1 MLSSIFLKKNK
12 FLILIIFSLFF
23 LNLFRAYAGNIHSV
37 YLYVWSFSLNEFQ
50 FQNDINIL
58 NTNQIN
64 ISIIYWIFNLLNLN
78 MDNDFVGFIIYILF
92 TSLSFFYLG
101 KILKEFFKISDFLKI
116 IIVLFSI
123 IFIGNFLVLSNISSW
138 IVGIPTSPTL
148 FSHSLIF
155 PFIYFLLKKKQLHLF
170 ITSILM
176 MLISIKAS
184 WFAVGTGIIF
194 SLTSLKKKE
203 FYWIIGPVLVL
214 FYYIGLSDINL
225 DDESRKI
232 LFQNVLSRDA
242 EEVAF
247 HLQGLKRNLILILSF
262 IAYFFL
268 LKKINIYSFG
278 TKYFFIYIRLFLRK
292 IWYRL
297 LATT

>member
-1 MLSSIFLKKNK
+1 M
-12 FLILIIFSLFF
+12 
-23 LNLFRAYAGNIHSV
+23 
-37 YLYVWSFSLNEFQ
+37 
-50 FQNDINIL
+50 
-58 NTNQIN
+58 
-64 ISIIYWIFNLLNLN
+64 
-78 MDNDFVGFIIYILF
+78 
-92 TSLSFFYLG
+92 
-101 KILKEFFKISDFLKI
+101 
-116 IIVLFSI
+116 
-123 IFIGNFLVLSNISSW
+123 VLSNISSW

-268 LKKINIYSFG
+268 LKKINNQYLKRYPIYSFG

-292 IWYRL
+292 IWHRL